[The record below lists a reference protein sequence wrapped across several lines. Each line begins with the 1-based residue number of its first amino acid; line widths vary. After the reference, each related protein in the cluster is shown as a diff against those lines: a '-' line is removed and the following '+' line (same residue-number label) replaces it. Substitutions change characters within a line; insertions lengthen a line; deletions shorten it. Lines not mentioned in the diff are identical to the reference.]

1 MRDANLATM
10 QRAGNPARRSL
21 RALPLA
27 AAVALCLGGPARAAT
42 ISVNDASDDSVPG
55 KCTLADAVLA
65 LNTASAVAACAA
77 GDGSNDTIDLSFF
90 TQPTTISIA
99 LPNSADGLSAIG
111 ISKPASIVA
120 PLGSDGKPLVTLQRS
135 STSGVNFRVLG
146 TTADLTIHGLRISGG
161 VSNARGGG
169 VYADGTANLSIENS
183 IVSGN
188 SVIGAAQTYSGGG
201 VSSVSGNVTLTNS
214 TVSGNSALKNGGG
227 IYCKVDGTITLNNS
241 TVSGNFAYDS
251 GGGIYN
257 FAGNVVLNGSTVSGN
272 TAGIVYSD
280 GTNTFPRGG
289 NKGGGIFVY
298 RKAILT
304 NSTVTG
310 NSVNFFGGGIYAYAL
325 QVGRP
330 ARVDGGPQAAHNGT
344 GSVYLSFSTISGNKV
359 YPNYGS
365 TGGIIATYYLQ
376 STGSIISGNDAGDVQ
391 AGNSMFDFVGSN
403 NLVTDP
409 PFNAPLDTLSCDP
422 MLGPLADNG
431 GPTMTMA
438 LLNGS
443 CAVDAGPVTPPAGIT
458 TDQRGQPRPVGAAT
472 DIGAVEKQ
480 GENDP
485 PDLIFASGFET

>member
-1 MRDANLATM
+1 MRDETLAT
-10 QRAGNPARRSL
+10 PL
-21 RALPLA
+21 RAKHSARQHLRLMPLA
-27 AAVALCLGGPARAAT
+27 AAVALCFSGAAQAAT
-42 ISVNDASDDSVPG
+42 ITVNDANDDSVPG
-55 KCTLADAVLA
+55 KCTLADAVAA
-65 LNTASAVAACAA
+65 LNSATAVSACVA

-111 ISKPASIVA
+111 FTKPASIVA
-120 PLGSDGKPLVTLQRS
+120 PLGGDGKPLVTLQRS
-135 STSGVNFRVLG
+135 ATSGVSFRVIG
-146 TTADLTIHGLRISGG
+146 TTADLAIDGLKVTGG

-169 VYADGTANLSIENS
+169 IYADGSANLVIENS
-183 IVSGN
+183 VISGN
-188 SVIGAAQTYSGGG
+188 SVIGAAQNYSGGG
-201 VSSVSGNVTLTNS
+201 LSSGSGAITLSNS

-227 IYCKVDGTITLNNS
+227 IYCKNNGTITLNNS

-257 FAGNVVLNGSTVSGN
+257 FAGDVVLNSSTVSGN
-272 TAGIVYSD
+272 TAGIVYHTASYD
-280 GTNTFPRGG
+280 VPRGG

-298 RKAILT
+298 TKATLT
-304 NSTVTG
+304 NSTVSG
-310 NSVNFFGGGIYAYAL
+310 NSINFFGGGIYAYAL
-325 QVGRP
+325 QAGRP
-330 ARVDGGPQAAHNGT
+330 SRVPGGPQAAHNGT

-365 TGGIIATYYLQ
+365 TGGIRATYYLK
-376 STGSIISGNDAGDVQ
+376 SDASIISGNDAGDVQ
-391 AGNSMFDFVGSN
+391 AGNSMFDFVGTH

-409 PFNAPLDTLSCDP
+409 PFNAPPDTLSCDP
-422 MLGPLADNG
+422 MLGSLADNG
-431 GPTMTMA
+431 GPTKTLA

-443 CAVDAGPVTPPAGIT
+443 CAVDAGPAAPPVGTT
-458 TDQRGQPRPVGAAT
+458 TDQRGLPRPVGIAT